1 MIKRNRFAL
10 LAVPLLALTVSC
22 ASVVD
27 AVRDILPS
35 DASGG
40 RAAELPPPTGD
51 MQAVESPSQTK
62 VVPVIGLSSRSTPDH
77 IWADPIFDG
86 GSVSIPLPVAT
97 LGNHFHFEVPGSSGP
112 MGFVAYLLDGQ
123 LYIRASVCPN
133 CGGAPID
140 YGASELVCSSCG
152 EAFNLQTGAA
162 LTGGHGYPEGSI
174 SVCVIDEY
182 FTSTLHSLTVA
193 YERTAAGEETLYD
206 GPSVPDAISGRGC
219 SRK

>member
-1 MIKRNRFAL
+1 MIKRNHFAL

-51 MQAVESPSQTK
+51 MQAVESPSQTENL
-62 VVPVIGLSSRSTPDH
+62 PVIGISSRSTPDH
-77 IWADPIFDG
+77 IWAEPVIDG
-86 GSVSIPLPVAT
+86 GGVSIPLAVAT
-97 LGNHFHFEVPGSSGP
+97 LGDHFHFEVPGPSGP
-112 MGFVAYLLDGQ
+112 IGFIAYQVDGQ
-123 LYIRASVCPN
+123 FHIRASVCPS
-133 CGGAPID
+133 CGGTPID
-140 YGASELVCSSCG
+140 YGAGELVCSSCG
-152 EAFNLQTGAA
+152 EAYNLGTGAA
-162 LTGGHGYPEGSI
+162 LNGGQGYPAGSI
-174 SVCVIDEY
+174 SACVIDEY
-182 FTSTLHSLTVA
+182 LTSTLHSLTLA

-206 GPSVPDAISGRGC
+206 GPAVPDAISGRGC